1 MGLHFFDISI
11 AEEYG
16 VNCAIIFQNL
26 GFWID
31 KNEANER
38 HFYDGR
44 YWTYNSV
51 KAFEKLFPYFSP
63 KQISS
68 ILKKLEEND
77 LIMSGNYN
85 KSAYDRTKW
94 YAFTDK
100 GNRLYKNEN
109 SILPNGKMEELKK
122 ENGNAEKGEPIPY
135 INADISS
142 NVKSDIKE
150 NTKRKETIP
159 YQQIVDMYNDTCV
172 SLPSVK
178 SLSDKRKKAI
188 KARLNTYTIDDFKTV
203 FEKTERSDFLTGRT
217 GKWSATFDW
226 LLNENNMIKVL
237 EGNYDNKADKE
248 KEIADSKTAE
258 EEAKK
263 QAEEELERK
272 RMEKMRELV
281 AKGII

>member
-135 INADISS
+135 INTDISS

-172 SLPSVK
+172 SFPQLKV
-178 SLSDKRKKAI
+178 LSESRKKAI
-188 KARLNTYTIDDFKTV
+188 KARLNTYSIDDFKTL
-203 FEKTERSDFLTGRT
+203 FEKAEASDFLK
-217 GKWSATFDW
+217 GKNSRDWSATFDW
-226 LLNENNMIKVL
+226 LLKDSNMAKVL
-237 EGNYDNKADKE
+237 DGNYDNKADKE
-248 KEIADSKTAE
+248 KEYANSKAE
-258 EEAKK
+258 EETKK
-263 QAEEELERK
+263 QEQEEHERK
-272 RMEKMRELV
+272 LREHVKKLREM
-281 AKGII
+281 GY

>member
-1 MGLHFFDISI
+1 MAQHFFDTDI
-11 AEEYG
+11 AAEYG

-51 KAFEKLFPYFSP
+51 KAFEKLFPYLSA
-63 KQISS
+63 KQISNT
-68 ILKKLEEND
+68 LKKLEEHE

-94 YAFTDK
+94 YALTDK

-122 ENGNAEKGEPIPY
+122 ENGNDEKGEPIPY
-135 INADISS
+135 INTDISS
-142 NVKSDIKE
+142 NVKTDSIKE

-178 SLSDKRKKAI
+178 SLSDKRKKSI

-203 FEKTERSDFLTGRT
+203 FEKTEHSDFLTGRT

-237 EGNYDNKADKE
+237 EGNYDNKVDKE
-248 KEIADSKTAE
+248 KEIADSKATE

-263 QAEEELERK
+263 QAEEEALKEHVLK
-272 RMEKMRELV
+272 LMAE
-281 AKGII
+281 GIL

>member
-1 MGLHFFDISI
+1 MGQHFFDVDI
-11 AEEYG
+11 ATEYG
-16 VNCAIIFQNL
+16 VNCAILFHYI
-26 GFWID
+26 GFWVE
-31 KNEANER
+31 KNEANEK
-38 HFYDGR
+38 HFHDGR

-51 KAFEKLFPYFSP
+51 KAFEKLFPYLSS

-68 ILKKLEEND
+68 TLKKLEEYE
-77 LIMSGNYN
+77 LIMCGNYN
-85 KSAYDRTKW
+85 KLAYDRTKW
-94 YAFTDK
+94 YALTEK
-100 GNRLYKNEN
+100 GNRLYKRDI
-109 SILPNGKMEELKK
+109 SILPNGKMEMPKK
-122 ENGNAEKGEPIPY
+122 ENGIDEKGEPIPY
-135 INADISS
+135 INTDI
-142 NVKSDIKE
+142 KTPYIKTDIKE

-217 GKWSATFDW
+217 GQWSATFDW

-237 EGNYDNKADKE
+237 EGNYDNKAVKGKVDDNK
-248 KEIADSKTAE
+248 AE